1 VRTRAELVEAANAS
15 LVDSFRKLVHH
26 MPAGEIRD
34 RGGIFAFTTGLP
46 ISLFNGCVAV
56 EPTMPSEFHAA
67 VDWIDSKALP
77 NRTWID
83 EQRAPGILA
92 AAVERGFVRD
102 PVPYP
107 GMVLEAIPEP
117 PAPPDGVSIVAV
129 TRESWDE
136 HLAVRVG
143 AGLSPDLARRLFPL
157 SFAEDPDVRLF
168 TVRLDGQPVGAS
180 AAIRTGHVGGVYA
193 VGTLEPARRRGVG
206 TAASWAAVAAIR
218 SWGCDTAVLQA
229 SEMGYGVYRAMG
241 FRTIVPYAT
250 LKRGLPPS

>member
-1 VRTRAELVEAANAS
+1 MRTHAELVQAANAS

-26 MPAGEIRD
+26 MPPGEIRD

-56 EPTMPSEFHAA
+56 APTTPSEFHAA

-77 NRTWID
+77 NRAWID

-92 AAVERGFVRD
+92 AAVERGFVPD
-102 PVPYP
+102 PAPYP

-117 PAPPDGVSIVAV
+117 PPPPDGVSIVTV
-129 TRESWDE
+129 TRQSWDE

-143 AGLSPDLARRLFPL
+143 AGLTPDIARRLYPL

-168 TVRLDGQPVGAS
+168 TVRREGQPVGAS
-180 AAIRTGHVGGVYA
+180 VAIRTGHVGGVYA
-193 VGTLEPARRRGVG
+193 VGTLESARRRGVG

-218 SWGCDTAVLQA
+218 AWGCDTAVLQA
-229 SEMGYGVYRAMG
+229 SEMGYRVYTAMG
-241 FRTIVPYAT
+241 FKRIVPYAT
-250 LKRGLPPS
+250 LKRTAPLS